1 MPIKS
6 IYLLYLPKK
15 FPSNNEQC
23 IQHKTFRYH
32 ATTQLTTKSDVYSFG
47 VVLLELVTGRPVI
60 LHDPEPTSIID
71 WVRQRLAQGNIE
83 EVTDTRMHGDY
94 DVNSVWKA
102 SEIALKCTVQV
113 SAQRPTMTEVVAQ
126 LQECLQLEEGHTGGD
141 ATRNFYTGTSRDPN
155 SGYNTYAVDGQSM
168 DMSQSST
175 TFEMEQNL
183 RRATRM
189 NDTSGPVAR

>member
-83 EVTDTRMHGDY
+83 AVTDTRMHGDY

-102 SEIALKCTVQV
+102 AEIALKCTVQV
-113 SAQRPTMTEVVAQ
+113 SAQRPTVTEVVAQ

-141 ATRNFYTGTSRDPN
+141 A
-155 SGYNTYAVDGQSM
+155 VDGQSM

-175 TFEMEQNL
+175 AFEMEQNI

-189 NDTSGPVAR
+189 NDTSGPAAR